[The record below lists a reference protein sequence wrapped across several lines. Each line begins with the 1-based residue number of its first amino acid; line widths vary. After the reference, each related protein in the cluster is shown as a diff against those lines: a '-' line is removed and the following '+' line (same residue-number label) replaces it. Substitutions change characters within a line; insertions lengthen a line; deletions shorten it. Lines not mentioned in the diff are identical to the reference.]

1 MRPPASR
8 SKMQCIVHHP
18 CRNLRTRR
26 CSKETLFLGSSP
38 MNKRYACLMTLGLL
52 LFCSRTWAELVV
64 EITKGQADA
73 IPIAIVPFSS
83 PEAAAASFDVAQLVS
98 DDLARSGRFK
108 TTDRKDMIEQPHTGA
123 GISFDDWRRLSNDYM
138 VVGQVQPLG
147 QDRYNI
153 TFELYNVLN
162 HQRLLGYQISANKP
176 GLRLASHQVADMVFE
191 KILGIRGAFATR
203 IAYISVL
210 GSLPHKD
217 YRLIVADA
225 DGENP
230 HVVMQS
236 NEPLMSPSWSPDGQ
250 SLAYVSFEDR
260 LPSMYVQFLK
270 TGERERVSA
279 RAGVNQAPAWS
290 PDGKKLALTLSTRDG
305 NLDIYV
311 LDLATQAL
319 TRITDDPG
327 IDPEPK
333 WSKDGQSLYFTSD
346 RAGGPQI
353 YRIGADGGD
362 KPRRLTF
369 QGSYNARHRLSPDES
384 QLAFVTQED
393 GGYRIATMDL
403 RGRGDVQVLTK
414 GHFDVS
420 PSFAPNGAEIIYAS
434 RDRGRGVLALVS
446 ADGRVQE
453 RLVSSE
459 GELQEPAWAPF

>member
-1 MRPPASR
+1 
-8 SKMQCIVHHP
+8 
-18 CRNLRTRR
+18 
-26 CSKETLFLGSSP
+26 
-38 MNKRYACLMTLGLL
+38 MNKRLLCLLAIGCFA
-52 LFCSRTWAELVV
+52 FCSRSWAELVV
-64 EITKGQADA
+64 EITKGQAEA

-83 PEAAAASFDVAQLVS
+83 PEAAAASFDVAQLVGN
-98 DDLARSGRFK
+98 DLARSGRFK

-123 GISFDDWRRLSNDYM
+123 GISFDDWRRLNNDYI
-138 VVGQVQPLG
+138 VVGQVQPSG
-147 QDRYNI
+147 PDRYEI
-153 TFELYNVLN
+153 TFELYNVLTR
-162 HQRLLGYQISANKP
+162 QRLLGYQFNANKA
-176 GLRLASHQVADMVFE
+176 GLRIASHQVADMVFE

-203 IAYISVL
+203 IAYIAVL
-210 GSLPHKD
+210 GSLPHRD

-236 NEPLMSPSWSPDGQ
+236 NEPLMSPSWAPDGQ
-250 SLAYVSFEDR
+250 TLAYVSFENR
-260 LPSMYVQFLK
+260 LPSVYVQLLR
-270 TGERERVSA
+270 TGERRRVSDH
-279 RAGVNQAPAWS
+279 AGVNQAPAWS

-305 NLDIYV
+305 NLDVYV
-311 LDLATQAL
+311 MDLATQAL

-327 IDPEPK
+327 IDTEPQ

-353 YRIGADGGD
+353 YKVGIQAGD

-369 QGSYNARHRLSPDES
+369 QGSYNARPRISPDES

-393 GGYRIATMDL
+393 GAYRIATMDL

-414 GHFDVS
+414 GRFDVS

>member
-1 MRPPASR
+1 
-8 SKMQCIVHHP
+8 
-18 CRNLRTRR
+18 
-26 CSKETLFLGSSP
+26 
-38 MNKRYACLMTLGLL
+38 MNKRFSCLLALGFL

-64 EITKGQADA
+64 EITKGQAEA
-73 IPIAIVPFSS
+73 IPIAIVPFGS
-83 PEAAAASFDVAQLVS
+83 PGAAPVPFDVAQLVS
-98 DDLARSGRFK
+98 SDLARSGRFN
-108 TTDRKDMIEQPHTGA
+108 TTDRKDMVEQPHTGTA
-123 GISFDDWRRLSNDYM
+123 ISFDDWRRLNNDYI
-138 VVGQVQPLG
+138 VVGQVQTLDP
-147 QDRYNI
+147 DHFNI
-153 TFELYNVLN
+153 TFELYNVLTR
-162 HQRLLGYQISANKP
+162 QRMLGYQFTANKP
-176 GLRLASHQVADMVFE
+176 GLRLASHQVADMVFQ

-210 GSLPHKD
+210 GTLPNRQ
-217 YRLIVADA
+217 YRLIVSDA

-236 NEPLMSPSWSPDGQ
+236 NEPLMSPAWSPDGQ

-260 LPSMYVQFLK
+260 LPSVYVQFLQ
-270 TGERERVSA
+270 TGERRRVSA

-305 NLDIYV
+305 NLDVYV

-327 IDPEPK
+327 IDTEPQ
-333 WSKDGQSLYFTSD
+333 WSKDGQSIYFTSD

-353 YRIGADGGD
+353 YRVGIHSGD
-362 KPRRLTF
+362 KPQRLTF
-369 QGSYNARHRLSPDES
+369 QGSYNARPRLSPDES

-403 RGRGDVQVLTK
+403 RGHGEVQVLTK

-420 PSFAPNGAEIIYAS
+420 PSYAPNGAEIIYAT

>member
-1 MRPPASR
+1 
-8 SKMQCIVHHP
+8 
-18 CRNLRTRR
+18 
-26 CSKETLFLGSSP
+26 
-38 MNKRYACLMTLGLL
+38 MNKHVSTVVAIGIL
-52 LFCSRTWAELVV
+52 LFCSRSRAELVV

-73 IPIAIVPFSS
+73 IPIAIVPFSP

-98 DDLARSGRFK
+98 DDLARSGRFRS
-108 TTDRKDMIEQPHTGA
+108 TDRKDMIEQPHAGA
-123 GISFDDWRRLSNDYM
+123 AISFDDWRRLNNDYI
-138 VVGQVQPLG
+138 VVGQVQPAG
-147 QDRYNI
+147 VDHYNI

-162 HQRLLGYQISANKP
+162 HQRLLAYQISANKP

-210 GSLPHKD
+210 GVLPHKS

-236 NEPLMSPSWSPDGQ
+236 NEPLMSPAWSPDGQ
-250 SLAYVSFEDR
+250 SLAYVSFEVR
-260 LPSMYVQFLK
+260 LPSVYVQLLK
-270 TGERERVSA
+270 TGERRRVSA
-279 RAGVNQAPAWS
+279 QAGVNQAPAWS

-305 NLDIYV
+305 NLDVYV

-327 IDPEPK
+327 IDTEPQ
-333 WSKDGQSLYFTSD
+333 WSKDGQNLYFTSD

-353 YRIGADGGD
+353 YRVGTQAGD

-369 QGSYNARHRLSPDES
+369 QGSYNARPRLSPDES

-393 GGYRIATMDL
+393 GGYHIATMDL
-403 RGRGDVQVLTK
+403 RGRGDIQVLTK

-420 PSFAPNGAEIIYAS
+420 PSYAPNGAEIIYAS

>member
-1 MRPPASR
+1 
-8 SKMQCIVHHP
+8 
-18 CRNLRTRR
+18 
-26 CSKETLFLGSSP
+26 
-38 MNKRYACLMTLGLL
+38 MNKRFSCLMALGFL
-52 LFCSRTWAELVV
+52 LFCMRSEAELVV

-108 TTDRKDMIEQPHTGA
+108 VTDRKDMIEQPHSGA
-123 GISFDDWRRLSNDYM
+123 AISFDDWRRLSNDYI
-138 VVGQVQPLG
+138 VVGQVQPLAA
-147 QDRYNI
+147 DRFNI
-153 TFELYNVLN
+153 SFELYNVLTR
-162 HQRLLGYQISANKP
+162 QRLLGYQISANKP

-210 GSLPHKD
+210 GTVPHRS

-250 SLAYVSFEDR
+250 SLAYVSFEGR
-260 LPSMYVQFLK
+260 LPSVYVQLLK
-270 TGERERVSA
+270 SGERQRVSA

-311 LDLATQAL
+311 MDIAKQTL

-327 IDPEPK
+327 IDTEPQ

-353 YRIGADGGD
+353 YRIGVQSGD

-369 QGSYNARHRLSPDES
+369 QGSYNARARLSPDES
-384 QLAFVTQED
+384 QMAFVTQED
-393 GGYRIATMDL
+393 GGYRIATQDL

-414 GHFDVS
+414 GHSDVS
-420 PSFAPNGAEIIYAS
+420 PSYAPNGAEIIYAT

-459 GELQEPAWAPF
+459 GELQEPAWSPF

>member
-1 MRPPASR
+1 
-8 SKMQCIVHHP
+8 
-18 CRNLRTRR
+18 
-26 CSKETLFLGSSP
+26 
-38 MNKRYACLMTLGLL
+38 MNKRFSCLLALGFLL
-52 LFCSRTWAELVV
+52 LCTRSQAELVV

-83 PEAAAASFDVAQLVS
+83 PEDAAASFDVAQLVS
-98 DDLARSGRFK
+98 SDLARSGHFK

-123 GISFDDWRRLSNDYM
+123 AISFDDWRRLSNDYM
-138 VVGQVQPLG
+138 VVGQVQPLAP
-147 QDRYNI
+147 DRYNI
-153 TFELYNVLN
+153 SFELYNVLTR
-162 HQRLLGYQISANKP
+162 QRLLGYQISANKP
-176 GLRLASHQVADMVFE
+176 GLRLASHQVADMVFQ

-210 GSLPHKD
+210 GTVPHRS

-250 SLAYVSFEDR
+250 SLAYVSFEGR
-260 LPSMYVQFLK
+260 LPSVYVQLLK
-270 TGERERVSA
+270 SGERQRISA

-311 LDLATQAL
+311 MDIASQAL

-327 IDPEPK
+327 IDTEPQ

-353 YRIGADGGD
+353 YRVGIHSGD

-369 QGSYNARHRLSPDES
+369 QGSYNARARLSPDES
-384 QLAFVTQED
+384 QMAFVTQED
-393 GGYRIATMDL
+393 GAYHIATMDL

-420 PSFAPNGAEIIYAS
+420 PSYAPNGAEIIYAS